1 MEGFPFRPRPL
12 SLLIGFL
19 LLPGI
24 RRTRCS
30 PTMPRNPAKEIT
42 PHDLNPQ
49 DENFWGTDATL
60 ISNDGNTIL
69 GYSCIATA
77 PGSNGCSTSAL
88 VWTNGLANP
97 TVLEAHGN
105 RNTHAAA
112 VSADGGII
120 AGYGRLPSGAMV
132 ATAWIN
138 GPTYTA
144 IQLHHDID
152 HFTSQATGISADGSV
167 IIGTASGW
175 TGNMQSYRD
184 QALSWSNG
192 STMATQLQA
201 LPGDSSSTAGF
212 VSADGSVI
220 AGSSFSGSYQQ
231 HAVTWT
237 NGSTTATD
245 LGVSEGQSASGVTG
259 ISANGSVIVGW
270 SGEVEEF
277 ERQAVSWT
285 NGATSPPTWAR

>member
-88 VWTNGLANP
+88 V
-97 TVLEAHGN
+97 
-105 RNTHAAA
+105 
-112 VSADGGII
+112 
-120 AGYGRLPSGAMV
+120 
-132 ATAWIN
+132 
-138 GPTYTA
+138 
-144 IQLHHDID
+144 
-152 HFTSQATGISADGSV
+152 
-167 IIGTASGW
+167 
-175 TGNMQSYRD
+175 
-184 QALSWSNG
+184 
-192 STMATQLQA
+192 
-201 LPGDSSSTAGF
+201 
-212 VSADGSVI
+212 
-220 AGSSFSGSYQQ
+220 
-231 HAVTWT
+231 
-237 NGSTTATD
+237 
-245 LGVSEGQSASGVTG
+245 
-259 ISANGSVIVGW
+259 
-270 SGEVEEF
+270 
-277 ERQAVSWT
+277 
-285 NGATSPPTWAR
+285 